1 MKKFFLC
8 MNEGMF
14 SVPARHVVRD
24 KQVPVLI
31 SDAEWNGTV
40 RGGSFSTESIINYR
54 QINTDSVVVMLLRHP
69 FDGTVLRC
77 HWLVRI
83 EVDLPG
89 ERPGRETLWPMPRPT
104 CESIVEAMTSRFPGS
119 RLVNELRFSHATF
132 NPDEWPGVEQPASI
146 SRDLAA
152 FAISLRPKL
161 LKWSRHRSPRRSP
174 RRLRV
179 APPAKRK
186 RQGAAPSIPD
196 DVLDSVL
203 ARAARSAVEDVDPA
217 AALALRATC
226 RAAHAA
232 VGHAAKELMGRL
244 SRLVDEVSEDPSK
257 VLQARGQVCS
267 LGADPIGA
275 ARALDQQVSGH
286 EFLLRMRGFKPYA
299 AALGE
304 SLSDSDSSSQ

>member
-1 MKKFFLC
+1 MKNYFLC
-8 MNEGMF
+8 MNEGML

-31 SDAEWNGTV
+31 SDESWNSTV
-40 RGGSFSTESIINYR
+40 RGGSFSTESIINHR

-83 EVDLPG
+83 EVELPG
-89 ERPGRETLWPMPRPT
+89 DNPGRDTLWPMPRPT
-104 CESIVEAMTSRFPGS
+104 CERVLEAMASRFPGS
-119 RLVNELRFSHATF
+119 RLVNELRFTHAVF
-132 NPDEWPGVEQPASI
+132 NQDEWPGVEQPARI

-179 APPAKRK
+179 APPVKRK
-186 RQGAAPSIPD
+186 RQGAAPSMPD

-203 ARAARSAVEDVDPA
+203 SFAAKSAVEDIDPA
-217 AALALRATC
+217 SALALRATC

-232 VGHAAKELMGRL
+232 VGHAAGELMGRL
-244 SRLVDEVSEDPSK
+244 SRLVDDVSDDPSN
-257 VLQARGQVCS
+257 VLKARGQVCR

-275 ARALDQQVSGH
+275 VRALDQQVSGH
-286 EFLLRMRGFKPYA
+286 EFLLRMRGFKPYG

-304 SLSDSDSSSQ
+304 TLSDSESSSQ